1 MTALFGCVTGEVV
14 PRAGACKASFT
25 FPLQRPAG
33 SAVGRLGAPKGR
45 LRVARRSARGRSLLL
60 FQPPNCVLWRQDAG
74 PLQADL
80 IWSWR
85 LTRSR

>member
-33 SAVGRLGAPKGR
+33 SAVGRLGAP
-45 LRVARRSARGRSLLL
+45 
-60 FQPPNCVLWRQDAG
+60 
-74 PLQADL
+74 
-80 IWSWR
+80 
-85 LTRSR
+85 